1 VCGQVV
7 ELQLALTLSG
17 GFMDGYPIFI
27 VLLSGYVLL
36 LIGTGYY
43 FNKRQTSIREFML
56 AGKRAGAFSVGFSAA
71 ASWLTAGA
79 LLAVVGFFMLL
90 GMSSIWGFVA
100 PNVIALLVI
109 ALLVKKIQSIPA
121 MTQPE
126 LLEIRYGSFLR
137 TPVALIIIVVMILFA
152 VADIK
157 GFAMVLQIFY
167 GISNLQAALIVG
179 FSVAVYVTMGGFSA
193 VLATD
198 VIQFLCLSFFVLIMA
213 ILVLSGAETVSGMD
227 FGQMAMSMESSW
239 WNPMSIGLPMVL
251 IFCFA
256 IIPGWVTEQDPWQ
269 KIWAARGQKSAQ
281 TGFVLGALLVTLV
294 FAGCALIALGLQFIY
309 PEIARMGFPMG
320 MEKAEPAL
328 LTFIMEGGYSDLVVA
343 LFAVALA
350 SAAMSCTDTFAASGA
365 SCIARDIYQRR
376 INPAASMQQM
386 LTVNRLSVL
395 FIVFCA
401 TLGSFFIH
409 SIIDAIHIATFIAS
423 ASYFF
428 VLMGGLFWRRGTGA
442 GAIASMLT
450 GFVLQCTLVVVD
462 LLWTQPGAP
471 AYLESLHPLLTSH
484 GVIVAMGASG
494 VVYVFVSLVTK
505 PSENFRLAPFFADNA
520 RLLTQSVPKG
530 ATDLLLPGMV
540 DVLEVIKDN
549 KVYLQVRVDLPKH
562 LSWIEC
568 IQRMDATHPHWISF
582 GGFDSIRRC
591 TRPEI
596 LTCASLIRGSLAS
609 EACLEIEGDGA
620 NIGELKDE
628 VAAAYGEIMRTFAI
642 EVPEM
647 AARAV
652 RS

>member
-1 VCGQVV
+1 
-7 ELQLALTLSG
+7 
-17 GFMDGYPIFI
+17 MDGYPIFMM
-27 VLLSGYVLL
+27 LLTGYILL

-43 FNKRQTSIREFML
+43 FNKRQTSIREFLL

-90 GMSSIWGFVA
+90 GMGSVWGFVA
-100 PNVIALLVI
+100 PNILALLAI

-157 GFAMVLQIFY
+157 GFALVLQIFY

-179 FSVAVYVTMGGFSA
+179 FSVAVYVTLGGFSA

-213 ILVLSGAETVSGMD
+213 ILVLSGAGNISGMD
-227 FGQMAMSMESSW
+227 FGQMATSVDSSW

-256 IIPGWVTEQDPWQ
+256 IIPGWITEQDPWQ
-269 KIWAARGQKSAQ
+269 KIWAARDQKSAQ
-281 TGFVLGALLVTLV
+281 IGLVLGSLLVTLV

-309 PEIARMGFPMG
+309 PEIAQMGFPMG
-320 MEKAEPAL
+320 MAKAEPAL
-328 LTFIMEGGYSDLVVA
+328 LTFIMEHGYSDLVVA

-350 SAAMSCTDTFAASGA
+350 TAAMSCTDTFAASGA

-376 INPAASMQQM
+376 INPGASMDQM

-401 TLGSFFIH
+401 TIGSFFIN

-442 GAIASMLT
+442 GATASMLT
-450 GFVLQCTLVVVD
+450 GFILQSLMVCID
-462 LLWTQPGAP
+462 LLKTQAGGTPF
-471 AYLESLHPLLTSH
+471 LESLHPLLMGH
-484 GVIVAMGASG
+484 GVIVAMGSSG
-494 VVYVFVSLVTK
+494 LIYVLVSLVSQ
-505 PSENFRLAPFFADNA
+505 PSETFRLAPFFADKAKELAGQNEIEISP
-520 RLLTQSVPKG
+520 Q
-530 ATDLLLPGMV
+530 LLPATK
-540 DVLEVIKDN
+540 EVVKTIKGN
-549 KVYLQVRVDLPKH
+549 QVYLQMDLDLPIN
-562 LSWIEC
+562 LSWKEFIHL
-568 IQRMDATHPHWISF
+568 MNSTHPHWISLC
-582 GGFDSIRRC
+582 GLDSIRRC

-596 LTCASLIRGSLAS
+596 LSCVSLIPGQSS
-609 EACLEIEGDGA
+609 SNVCLEIEGSMA
-620 NIGELKDE
+620 SIEELKLE
-628 VAAAYGEIMRTFAI
+628 VVAAYHEVVNTFGVSI
-642 EVPEM
+642 GTLLHQEV
-647 AARAV
+647 
-652 RS
+652 